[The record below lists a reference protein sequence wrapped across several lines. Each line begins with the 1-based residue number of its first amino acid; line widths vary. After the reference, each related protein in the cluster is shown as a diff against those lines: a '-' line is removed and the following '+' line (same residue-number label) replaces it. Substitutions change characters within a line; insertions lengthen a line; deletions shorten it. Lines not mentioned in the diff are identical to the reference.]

1 MVFLGWGVVGDF
13 LTAWR
18 SEQPHDGREVGAV
31 RRRGG
36 AQATSASH
44 LKSAPLDAHTGAP
57 SATVSPRHAPTYPKP
72 LCLVPYGGPS
82 GWAFSYERG
91 TPVPRSESSGALR

>member
-1 MVFLGWGVVGDF
+1 MVVLGWGVVGDF
-13 LTAWR
+13 LTARR

-44 LKSAPLDAHTGAP
+44 LKSAPLDAQAHQA
-57 SATVSPRHAPTYPKP
+57 ALFHQ
-72 LCLVPYGGPS
+72 
-82 GWAFSYERG
+82 G
-91 TPVPRSESSGALR
+91 TPQPTPSLYA